1 MFVYYQK
8 EYTIYSKGVCL
19 MIKFP
24 INKCPKCGKTTEVM
38 LSNNP
43 LSGNTICFDCISN
56 NLDQKNLEHAEFFCR
71 TYNLPWQPDL
81 WLVLAED
88 PTTNLFKEYTLVV
101 LNDDQNKPN
110 LAYDVSTKDLWSR
123 TNKEWE
129 KCRSFAQILKKL
141 TPLRESYLDRGH
153 LKWGEQYTFEELL
166 KLDSIYTRTLKA
178 NNITNPMQKE
188 AVKTLCKL
196 QVEMDEAI
204 RAKDAK
210 AIKDFSSAW
219 ANFAKQADLENMINE
234 TKTDDITTVAELY
247 DYMEKQGF
255 QFKFYDG
262 FDRDEVDRS
271 IKDIQD
277 TNRRLILE
285 STGLQQLLEDM
296 IRQKAETVEMEHAR
310 NIAETDSVQ
319 DLLNFSPE
327 DSEVDTED
335 DSDVLGADFSD
346 EDEEKVGLKII
357 RKEE

>member
-1 MFVYYQK
+1 
-8 EYTIYSKGVCL
+8 

-24 INKCPKCGKTTEVM
+24 INVCPKCGRKTELM

-43 LSGNTICFDCISN
+43 LSGTTICFDCINN
-56 NLDQKNLEHAEFFCR
+56 NLDSKNIEHAEFFCR
-71 TYNLPWQPDL
+71 TYNLPWRPDL
-81 WLVLAED
+81 WLTLSED
-88 PTTNLFKEYTLVV
+88 DTQNIFREYTAVV
-101 LNDDQNKPN
+101 LNDDNNKPN
-110 LAYDVSTKDLWSR
+110 LAYSSSTKDLWTR

-166 KLDSIYTRTLKA
+166 KLDSIYSRTLKA

-196 QVEMDEAI
+196 QIEMDEAI

-296 IRQKAETVEMEHAR
+296 IRQKAETTEMEHAR
-310 NIAETDSVQ
+310 EIAETDSIK
-319 DLLNFSPE
+319 DLLDFSPA
-327 DSEVDTED
+327 DAEVDTEED
-335 DSDVLGADFSD
+335 ADVLDADFSE
-346 EDEEKVGLKII
+346 EDEGRDNSLTKVI
-357 RKEE
+357 RKE

>member
-1 MFVYYQK
+1 
-8 EYTIYSKGVCL
+8 
-19 MIKFP
+19 MINLP
-24 INKCPKCGKTTEVM
+24 INTCPKCGRRTEVM

-43 LSGNTICFDCISN
+43 LSGTTICFDCISN
-56 NLDQKNLEHAEFFCR
+56 NLDYHNIEHAEFFCR
-71 TYNLPWQPDL
+71 TYNLPWQPEL
-81 WLVLAED
+81 WLELSKD
-88 PTTNLFKEYTLVV
+88 PSQNIFREYTLIV
-101 LNDDQNKPN
+101 LDDTKNKPN
-110 LAYDVSTKDLWSR
+110 LAYGNSTKDLWSR

-129 KCRSFAQILKKL
+129 KCRSFSQILNKL
-141 TPLRESYLDRGH
+141 EPLRDSYLDRGH
-153 LKWGEQYTFEELL
+153 IKWGEQYTFNELL
-166 KLDSIYTRTLKA
+166 KLDSIYSRTLKA

-247 DYMEKQGF
+247 DYMEKNGF

-296 IRQKAETVEMEHAR
+296 IRQKTETTEMEHAR
-310 NIAETDSVQ
+310 NIAETDSIQ
-319 DLLNFSPE
+319 SLLEFSPS
-327 DSEVDTED
+327 DGEVDTEE
-335 DSDVLGADFSD
+335 DSDVLNTDFT
-346 EDEEKVGLKII
+346 EEEEETSTELKII
-357 RKEE
+357 RKE